1 MYNVKVCSGLGSRV
15 CCTSC
20 TLYVHKMTM
29 SCLIYLIFVCDHLFG
44 SCLECLEKNCEGKH
58 YQTFLPAGALLRQGP
73 AMAGAP
79 CPGSSA
85 LSPSSW
91 GKLENCNPGS
101 HHPAS
106 LTWVI
111 YSWCKHVKNR
121 SVAELLFLTL
131 RNGEIGGHTK
141 IDDPSTGSTLQVH
154 IFPCMASQLC
164 WLAWWTLDPS
174 FEPFQTVL
182 FLAQWHDFC
191 QHTTCSFPG
200 VGAGNGWQP
209 KGG

>member
-121 SVAELLFLTL
+121 SVAELLFFNPAKRGDWRSYQDWWPKHRKHLASSYFSMHGQSAL
-131 RNGEIGGHTK
+131 LVGLM
-141 IDDPSTGSTLQVH
+141 DPGPFIRAFPDGPLSGSMAWFLPAHHLQ
-154 IFPCMASQLC
+154 FSRCRS
-164 WLAWWTLDPS
+164 W
-174 FEPFQTVL
+174 
-182 FLAQWHDFC
+182 
-191 QHTTCSFPG
+191 
-200 VGAGNGWQP
+200 
-209 KGG
+209 

>member
-1 MYNVKVCSGLGSRV
+1 
-15 CCTSC
+15 
-20 TLYVHKMTM
+20 M
-29 SCLIYLIFVCDHLFG
+29 SYLIYLIFVCDHLFG

-106 LTWVI
+106 LSHHSPESYTLGANMW
-111 YSWCKHVKNR
+111 KTH
-121 SVAELLFLTL
+121 SVAELLFFNHSKRGDWRSYQDWWPKHRKHL
-131 RNGEIGGHTK
+131 
-141 IDDPSTGSTLQVH
+141 
-154 IFPCMASQLC
+154 ASSYFSMHGQSALFVAFF
-164 WLAWWTLDPS
+164 LMDPS

-209 KGG
+209 KGGQNPSYALC